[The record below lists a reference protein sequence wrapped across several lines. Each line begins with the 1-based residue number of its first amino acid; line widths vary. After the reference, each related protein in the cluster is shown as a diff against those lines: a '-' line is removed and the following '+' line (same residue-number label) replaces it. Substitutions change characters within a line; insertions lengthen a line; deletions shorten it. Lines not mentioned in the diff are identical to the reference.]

1 MKGDNSRET
10 FDAAKH
16 YSGVRMQQGR
26 VQTDADWNE
35 QEALQRRRTQIEA
48 RDVIGRCGAP
58 EDNAGF
64 AISIAGGALKIGA
77 GRYYVDGILC
87 ENESDGLAYEAQ
99 PDLPSATPW
108 ADVLAKAKATTG
120 LAYLDV
126 WERHITPLDDAL
138 LREVALGGPDTA
150 TRVKTVWQVRVLPLA
165 VTNDPAQVKD
175 LQAKRAEAQKKLD
188 ALKAQGASPAEIAKL
203 QDVID
208 AIDAKIAS
216 LSGSPSCGSPFKEWD
231 DLTADPDRRLN
242 ARTQPAA
249 PASGPCVVPPTSGY
263 RRLENQLYR
272 VEVHSSGAAGTATF
286 KWSRDNGS
294 VVTAIEKMSGKE
306 ITVHDL
312 GPDDVLGFA
321 SGQWVEISDDR
332 LELNGLPGQL
342 AQIDAV
348 SSSLRRITL
357 KVAPTP
363 LSGGADG
370 VDRTLHPKLRRWD
383 QSGNTATSTGVGVT
397 GAWIPL
403 EDGVEVQF
411 GTGSFRTGDYW
422 VIPARTATGEI
433 EWPPFAIPNTAPV
446 AQPPRGIAHHF
457 CRLALLSFDAEKKAW
472 TIADDCRPLF
482 PPITEPCCTRDALHV
497 VGTSWS
503 NDDLFPAANISKEG
517 LRIRLDSAP
526 DPASLTSDTVQVA
539 IETPFPNSIGVA
551 RVYVDGT
558 VTRDPADSR
567 VIIWMPPTESNTTV
581 SPGSSTVGTTTVHP
595 ALFGNLNLDA
605 VVTGPRVTKRVSA
618 KKGAASRTSE
628 IAVARESAVART
640 APDNSIRVR
649 VTLKGH
655 FVWNDRNVSARPIFV
670 DGQAFGQPGLR
681 ADGKSP
687 RVALTFPS
695 GAKAKASDF
704 ESWFFVGGARTQPAT
719 LQVTTVRFLNPNEA
733 NSSAGDVKPP
743 VPAGQV
749 VTFKAGEQ
757 IRVVE
762 VTFNRAV
769 LPASVA
775 ANSQSIF
782 ITEDTGKPNPPRFTV
797 DLQPSANIVR
807 VVLRDP
813 STFKAGK
820 YILTCLG
827 TSAAGAAL
835 PIVKA
840 QDDSSAL
847 DGDYDNQAGGNL
859 VLSFS
864 AQ

>member
-1 MKGDNSRET
+1 
-10 FDAAKH
+10 
-16 YSGVRMQQGR
+16 
-26 VQTDADWNE
+26 
-35 QEALQRRRTQIEA
+35 
-48 RDVIGRCGAP
+48 
-58 EDNAGF
+58 
-64 AISIAGGALKIGA
+64 
-77 GRYYVDGILC
+77 
-87 ENESDGLAYEAQ
+87 
-99 PDLPSATPW
+99 
-108 ADVLAKAKATTG
+108 
-120 LAYLDV
+120 
-126 WERHITPLDDAL
+126 
-138 LREVALGGPDTA
+138 
-150 TRVKTVWQVRVLPLA
+150 VKTVWQVRVLPLA
-165 VTNDPAQVKD
+165 ISNDPAQVKD
-175 LQAKRAEAQKKLD
+175 LQTKRAEAQKKLD

-203 QDVID
+203 QAEID

-216 LSGSPSCGSPFKEWD
+216 LSGAPACGSPFKEWD
-231 DLTADPDRRLN
+231 DLVADPDRRLN
-242 ARTQPAA
+242 ARTQPPA

-272 VEVHSSGAAGTATF
+272 VEVHTPGAPGTATF

-332 LELNGLPGQL
+332 LELNGQPGQL

-370 VDRTLHPKLRRWD
+370 VDRALHPKLRRWD
-383 QSGNTATSTGVGVT
+383 QSGNTATATGVGIT
-397 GAWIPL
+397 GAWLPL

-433 EWPPFAIPNTAPV
+433 EWPPFAIPNTAP
-446 AQPPRGIAHHF
+446 APQPPRGIAHHF
-457 CRLALLSFDAEKKAW
+457 CRLALLSFDAEKKVW
-472 TIADDCRPLF
+472 TVSDDCRPLF
-482 PPITEPCCTRDALHV
+482 PPLTEPCCTDDALHV
-497 VGTSWS
+497 VGTNWS
-503 NDDLFPAANISKEG
+503 NDDIISAATFLKDG
-517 LRIRLDSAP
+517 LRIRLDAAP
-526 DPASLTSDTVQVA
+526 DPLSLTSDTMHVA

-558 VTRDPADSR
+558 VTRDPSDDR
-567 VIIWMPPTESNTTV
+567 VIIWMPPTENTGTV
-581 SPGSSTVGTTTVHP
+581 STGTVSTGTVSTGTVSTAPATPAGTVTTPGTVTVNP
-595 ALFGNLNLDA
+595 ALFGNLNLETIS
-605 VVTGPRVTKRVSA
+605 TGPRVTKRVRA
-618 KKGAASRTSE
+618 KKGASATTSE
-628 IAVARESAVART
+628 FAVARESASART
-640 APDNSIRVR
+640 APDNTIRVR

-655 FVWNDRNVSARPIFV
+655 LVWSDRSASARSMFV
-670 DGQAFGQPGLR
+670 DGQTFGQRGLR

-687 RVALTFPS
+687 RIALAFPS
-695 GAKAKASDF
+695 GAKTKASDF
-704 ESWFFVGGARTQPAT
+704 ESWMFVGSGRTQPTT

-743 VPAGQV
+743 VAAGQAI
-749 VTFKAGEQ
+749 TFKAGEQ

-769 LPASVA
+769 LPASVS
-775 ANSQSIF
+775 ANSPSIF
-782 ITEDTGKPNPPRFTV
+782 ITEDTGKPNPPRFVV
-797 DLQPSANIVR
+797 DLQPSSNVVR
-807 VVLRDP
+807 VILRDP

-827 TSAAGAAL
+827 TSAAGAVL

-859 VLSFS
+859 VLSFV